1 MILVE
6 DSDSSQ
12 EHTGMVCD
20 SNISVSAIKQFLGMD
35 WMCVS

>member
-1 MILVE
+1 MIPVE

-20 SNISVSAIKQFLGMD
+20 SNISVSARKQLLGMD